1 MKVIKRVFVAIVLFL
16 LGALLLYNVYN
27 FISIKI
33 LKKDLAPI
41 QGYAVLEVV
50 SGSMEPNIHIG
61 DMIVI
66 NTKNKEYRVNDIIT
80 FYDVNGAF
88 VTHRIIY
95 IDKDGILTKGDNN
108 NAEDEKIT
116 KDKVVGKY
124 VFKITGAGK
133 IMAAFKTPFVMVMV
147 MVIGV
152 MVCILLSTD
161 KDGKPI
167 LTEQEKKATNKA
179 RRKTKKRKTL
189 KDFFSKRKT
198 SVKQD
203 THISSE
209 KTKRYNRYYPKNRRN
224 TDRLY
229 YKRRYYSNQYNKA
242 NKERENSL
250 QNNHH
255 YRKKSYSKQTY
266 NKNRYANK
274 GRYSNNFERK
284 NAYRYKNN
292 YSNTYGQTK
301 SYEKHKKYNSYRKP
315 THKNKSIRTSNYRN
329 TNTFNKSKGKRK
341 DR

>member
-1 MKVIKRVFVAIVLFL
+1 MKVIKRIFVAIILFL

-66 NTKNKEYRVNDIIT
+66 DTKDKEYQVNDIIT

-124 VFKITGAGK
+124 VFKISGAGK
-133 IMAAFKTPFVMVMV
+133 IMAAFKTPFVMIMI

-167 LTEQEKKATNKA
+167 LTEQEKKATNKT
-179 RRKTKKRKTL
+179 RRKIKKRKTL

-203 THISSE
+203 TRISPE
-209 KTKRYNRYYPKNRRN
+209 KSQNYRRYHTNKRRN
-224 TDRLY
+224 TNRLY
-229 YKRRYYSNQYNKA
+229 YKKRYYNNRYNR
-242 NKERENSL
+242 NNTERENNYKY
-250 QNNHH
+250 NNND
-255 YRKKSYSKQTY
+255 YRKQTYKKEGY
-266 NKNRYANK
+266 NKNRYTNK
-274 GRYSNNFERK
+274 GRYSNNFTRK
-284 NAYRYKNN
+284 NTYGYKNS

-301 SYEKHKKYNSYRKP
+301 PYEKHKQYNAYRKP
-315 THKNKSIRTSNYRN
+315 THKNTSIKTNDKN
-329 TNTFNKSKGKRK
+329 TNAFNKSKGKRK